1 MALQT
6 EYYMYVY
13 TVENI
18 SIKFAYYTPVAVINE
33 INTSIYNSRFIVF
46 NIINNLYIHP
56 NPLNIN

>member
-1 MALQT
+1 
-6 EYYMYVY
+6 MYVY